1 LAAGKPVRNCVSAHL
16 GLTSHLGFRAKVG
29 KQLVKGLAAL
39 GFEGFNFF

>member
-1 LAAGKPVRNCVSAHL
+1 LATGKPIGHSVPAHL
-16 GLTSHLGFRAKVG
+16 GLTSHLGFGAKVG